1 MSDKIKLISFLIIA
15 YFVIGFCVGSL
26 VAYDGNNCIDS
37 CTAQITPINEQITTM
52 NDNELNEYLYIKHIN
67 DSLKQEERK

>member
-26 VAYDGNNCIDS
+26 VVYDEIICTDS
-37 CTAQITPINEQITTM
+37 CTAQIAPINEQIITM